1 MDHNNF
7 ESNMIDFVN
16 RNAQAEE
23 RIRNEHLR
31 EERESM
37 AHRKQKKVTKAV
49 IECIVWVVALFGIV
63 MVMSIAHRI
72 NFIPTDIAVPTASIF
87 AYIAGVRINTLAI
100 RIAKY
105 GGRT

>member
-7 ESNMIDFVN
+7 ETNMIDFVN

-23 RIRNEHLR
+23 EIHNEHLR
-31 EERESM
+31 EEQESI
-37 AHRKQKKVTKAV
+37 AHRKQKKATKAV
-49 IECIVWVVALFGIV
+49 IECIVWFASLFGIV
-63 MVMSIAHRI
+63 LVMSIAHRS
-72 NFIPTDIAVPTASIF
+72 NFIPTDIAVPAAAIF